1 MGENETLARRW
12 FRDVWKAGGEATVH
26 ELLASDC
33 TGVMEDR
40 VVHGRQDFLDARTL
54 LFGAF
59 PDITIEVEDVVEQ
72 GDKVVVRWRGR
83 ATHTGD
89 ALGFAATN
97 KGVAFRG
104 MSWLEFQ
111 DGQIVRGWDAWTLG
125 ALLQSLAPPAAL
137 A

>member
-1 MGENETLARRW
+1 MGVNESLARRW
-12 FRDVWKAGGEATVH
+12 FHDVWQPGGEATVL
-26 ELLASDC
+26 ELLASEC

-40 VVHGRQDFLDARTL
+40 IVHGPQDFLDARAL

-59 PDITIEVEDVVEQ
+59 PDISIEVEDVVEQ
-72 GDKVVVRWRGR
+72 GHKVVVRWRGR
-83 ATHTGD
+83 GTHTGD

-97 KGVAFRG
+97 KGVSFRG
-104 MSWLEFQ
+104 MSWIEFQ
-111 DGQIVRGWDAWTLG
+111 DGKIVRGWDAWNLG

>member
-12 FRDVWKAGGEATVH
+12 FRDVWQPGGEATVL
-26 ELLASDC
+26 ELLAGEC

-40 VVHGRQDFLDARTL
+40 IVHGRQDFLDARTL

-59 PDITIEVEDVVEQ
+59 PDIAIEVEDVVEQ
-72 GDKVVVRWRGR
+72 GDKVAVRWRGQ

-97 KGVAFRG
+97 KTVSFRG
-104 MSWLEFQ
+104 MSWLEFE
-111 DGQIVRGWDAWTLG
+111 DGKIVRGWDAWNLG

-137 A
+137 S